1 MLDVKMVR
9 TDPDTVRRA
18 LERRGDSTSSLDE
31 FLAVEERRRQL
42 LTEVETRRAER
53 KRASDEIATVKKA
66 GGDADQAIA
75 AMRTLGDQIKEHEAA
90 LAETEERLKVML
102 LELPNIPLPD
112 VPDGGEDDSVVVRTV
127 GEPRQFD
134 FEPKDHLDLGLA
146 LDLIDM
152 ERAAKV
158 SGSRFVYLKGDL
170 VMLQFALVNYALS
183 VIQSKGFR
191 PVIPPVLV
199 REEAMYG
206 TGFFPTDRAQ
216 VYETVDGD
224 CLVGTSEV
232 PLAAMHMEEFLDE
245 ASFPIRYAGYSTCF
259 RREAGAAGRDT
270 RGILRVHQF
279 DKVEMFSFCSP
290 EQSAAEHLVIL
301 SAEEAILQGLGIPYQ
316 VVNIAAGDLGAPAAQ
331 KFDCE
336 AWLPGQQRYR
346 ELTSCSNC
354 TDYQARRLNTRFRTE
369 KGPRFVHTL
378 NGTGVAVGR
387 TLIAIMENYQQAD
400 GSIVRAGRPAAHDG
414 QGRHRRLS
422 RRGSARGRRAYRGA
436 RPRGVSRPRGPAR
449 TPLPRRP
456 PATGSRSSARRL
468 RRTRSPAAS

>member
-9 TDPDTVRRA
+9 TNPDEVRRA
-18 LERRGDSTSSLDE
+18 LQRRGDPTSSLDE

-42 LTEVETRRAER
+42 LTEVESRRAER

-75 AMRTLGDQIKEHEAA
+75 AMRALGDQIKEHEAA
-90 LAETEERLKVML
+90 LAETEERLNVML

-112 VPDGGEDDSVVVRTV
+112 VPDGGEEDSVVVRKV

-199 REEAMYG
+199 REEAMFG

-245 ASFPIRYAGYSTCF
+245 AAFPIRYAGYSTCF

-301 SAEEAILQGLGIPYQ
+301 SAEEAILQGLGVPYQ

-369 KGPRFVHTL
+369 NGPRFVHTL

-400 GSIVRAGRPAAHDG
+400 GSIVVPDVLRPMMGKDVI
-414 QGRHRRLS
+414 
-422 RRGSARGRRAYRGA
+422 GA
-436 RPRGVSRPRGPAR
+436 
-449 TPLPRRP
+449 
-456 PATGSRSSARRL
+456 
-468 RRTRSPAAS
+468 

>member
-9 TDPDTVRRA
+9 ANPDEVRRA
-18 LERRGDSTSSLDE
+18 LQRRGDPTSSLDE

-42 LTEVETRRAER
+42 LTEVESRRAER

-75 AMRTLGDQIKEHEAA
+75 AMRALGDQIKEHEAT
-90 LAETEERLKVML
+90 LAETEERLNVML

-112 VPDGGEDDSVVVRTV
+112 VPDGGEEDSVVVRKV

-199 REEAMYG
+199 REEAMFG

-245 ASFPIRYAGYSTCF
+245 AAFPIRYAGYSTCF

-279 DKVEMFSFCSP
+279 DKVEMFSFCAP

-301 SAEEAILQGLGIPYQ
+301 SAEEAILQGLGVPYQ

-369 KGPRFVHTL
+369 NGPRFVHTL

-400 GSIVRAGRPAAHDG
+400 GSIVVPDVLRPMMGKDVI
-414 QGRHRRLS
+414 
-422 RRGSARGRRAYRGA
+422 GA
-436 RPRGVSRPRGPAR
+436 
-449 TPLPRRP
+449 
-456 PATGSRSSARRL
+456 
-468 RRTRSPAAS
+468 

>member
-1 MLDVKMVR
+1 MLDVKLVR
-9 TDPDTVRRA
+9 AHPDEVRKA
-18 LERRGDSTSSLDE
+18 LERRGDPTSSLDE
-31 FLAVEERRRQL
+31 FLAVEERRRRL
-42 LTEVETRRAER
+42 LTEVESRRAER
-53 KRASDEIATVKKA
+53 KRASDGIAAVKKA
-66 GGDADQAIA
+66 GGDADAAIA
-75 AMRTLGDQIKEHEAA
+75 AMRALGDQIKEHEAA
-90 LAETEERLKVML
+90 LAETEERLNVML
-102 LELPNIPLPD
+102 LELPNLPLPG
-112 VPDGGEDDSVVVRTV
+112 VPDGGEEDSVVIRTV
-127 GEPRQFD
+127 GEPRRFD

-158 SGSRFVYLKGDL
+158 SGSRFAYLKGDL
-170 VMLQFALVNYALS
+170 VMLQFALVRYALD
-183 VIQSKGFR
+183 VIQSRGFR

-199 REEAMYG
+199 REAAMYG

-245 ASFPIRYAGYSTCF
+245 SALPIRYAGYSTCF

-279 DKVEMFSFCSP
+279 DKVEMFSFCTP
-290 EQSAAEHLVIL
+290 EQSEAEHLVIL
-301 SAEEAILQGLGIPYQ
+301 SAEEEILQGLGLPYQ

-354 TDYQARRLNTRFRTE
+354 TDYQARRLSCRFRTE

-378 NGTGVAVGR
+378 NGTGVTGR

-400 GSIVRAGRPAAHDG
+400 GTIAVPGALRPLLGKDVI
-414 QGRHRRLS
+414 
-422 RRGSARGRRAYRGA
+422 GA
-436 RPRGVSRPRGPAR
+436 
-449 TPLPRRP
+449 
-456 PATGSRSSARRL
+456 
-468 RRTRSPAAS
+468 